1 MMENQVMKDELSLM
15 DIIKILW
22 RKVKL
27 ILIIF
32 LASIVVGGGIGA
44 IMAIGQ
50 DYYGTEIQFYINPS
64 EKEDGSSSDSDS
76 NYGVYGSYGDNV
88 METMIKLLESHL
100 FTEQLI
106 EGWERTPAKYLED
119 GKSINPAYKRFI
131 YALEDVISYEYSST
145 ENAAV
150 ASNNLAKSFII
161 IQIKITAGNAELISF
176 AEERL
181 GRLRKVVPEYVT
193 AHMIVPSG
201 FVGTNCKEITTI
213 SEIEHLNE
221 GFAFTNAVKYAII
234 LGVATLIVT
243 CVLII
248 VIERFKAELNADK
261 EQNTQEN

>member
-1 MMENQVMKDELSLM
+1 MENQATGELSLL
-15 DIIKILW
+15 DVIKILW
-22 RKVKL
+22 KKVKL

-44 IMAIGQ
+44 VMAIGQ

-64 EKEDGSSSDSDS
+64 QKEDGSSSDSDS

-106 EGWERTPAKYLED
+106 EGWERTPVKYAED
-119 GKSINPAYKRFI
+119 GSINPAYKRFI
-131 YALEDVISYEYSST
+131 YALEDVISYEYATT

-150 ASNNLAKSFII
+150 VSNNLAKSFII
-161 IQIKITAGNAELISF
+161 IKIEIRANNQELVSF
-176 AEERL
+176 AQELL

-221 GFAFTNAVKYAII
+221 GYALTNAIKYAII
-234 LGVATLIVT
+234 LGAATLIVT
-243 CVLII
+243 CVLLVII
-248 VIERFKAELNADK
+248 DRFKADEKAKKQAQETK
-261 EQNTQEN
+261 EE

>member
-1 MMENQVMKDELSLM
+1 MENQATGELSLL
-15 DIIKILW
+15 DVIKILW
-22 RKVKL
+22 KKVKL

-44 IMAIGQ
+44 VMAIGQ

-106 EGWERTPAKYLED
+106 EGWERTPVKYAED
-119 GKSINPAYKRFI
+119 GSINPAYKRFI
-131 YALEDVISYEYSST
+131 YALEDVISYEYATT

-150 ASNNLAKSFII
+150 VSNNLAKSFII
-161 IQIKITAGNAELISF
+161 IKIEIRANNQELVSF
-176 AEERL
+176 AQELL

-221 GFAFTNAVKYAII
+221 GYALTNAIKYAII
-234 LGVATLIVT
+234 LGAATLIVT
-243 CVLII
+243 CVLLVII
-248 VIERFKAELNADK
+248 DRFKADEKAK
-261 EQNTQEN
+261 KQAQETNEE